1 MGAVEKAVA
10 ALAAG
15 EVVVLPTDT
24 VYGLAADPSCESAVR
39 RIFELKRR
47 PPGQAIALLAD
58 STDALIERL
67 PEIAGRDEAIA
78 RALLP
83 GPYTIVLANPVRR
96 FPWLAGGRPGAIGVR
111 VPALGGEAAALL
123 AAVGAVAATSANL
136 HGAPD
141 PSSLDEV
148 PEEILAAAAVVDG
161 GRLPGTPSTVID
173 FTEVEPKVLR
183 EGAAP
188 SAEAIERALAALS

>member
-96 FPWLAGGRPGAIGVR
+96 FPWLAGGRPGTIGVR
-111 VPALGGEAAALL
+111 VPALRGEAAALL